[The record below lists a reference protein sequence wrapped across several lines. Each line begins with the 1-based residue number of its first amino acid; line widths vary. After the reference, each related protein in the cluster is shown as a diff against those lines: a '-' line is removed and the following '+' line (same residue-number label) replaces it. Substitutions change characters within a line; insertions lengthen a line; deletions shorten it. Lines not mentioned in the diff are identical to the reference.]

1 MVARTNAA
9 NNHQQSIIC
18 IDWPSCTNF
27 RCLVVRY
34 RQQRIRVSEYTLAEL
49 DGVRG
54 PRKGGLNTNTEWIM
68 RNIDGF
74 HSISREII
82 AGMARE
88 AAHNQRK
95 RVHLLL
101 HAGHDDQVQ
110 RLLIVMQPGAYVR
123 PHHHS
128 LQWEMLV
135 LLKGRGE
142 LLKFREDGALVGRIE
157 MSAEVPVVEIPVGAW
172 HGFVV
177 READTAVLEVKPGPY
192 RPNEFAD
199 WAPPEG
205 DLRVPEFMRSI
216 VG

>member
-1 MVARTNAA
+1 
-9 NNHQQSIIC
+9 
-18 IDWPSCTNF
+18 
-27 RCLVVRY
+27 
-34 RQQRIRVSEYTLAEL
+34 
-49 DGVRG
+49 
-54 PRKGGLNTNTEWIM
+54 M
-68 RNIDGF
+68 RNIGGF
-74 HSISREII
+74 HSIGREII
-82 AGMARE
+82 AGMALQ
-88 AAHNQRK
+88 AAQNERK

-110 RLLIVMQPGAYVR
+110 RLLIVMQPGTYMR

-128 LQWEMLV
+128 LQWEMLI

-142 LLKFREDGALVGRIE
+142 LLKFSEDGKLLGRIE
-157 MSAEVPVVEIPVGAW
+157 MSSDAPVVQIPVDAW

-177 READTAVLEVKPGPY
+177 READTAVMEMKPGPY

-205 DLRVPEFMRSI
+205 DPRVPEFMRST